1 MSVETQ
7 KFYKALSQVGT
18 DFSLMGPLFPSRK
31 RRELKVRG
39 YFEIKKISVECCGVH
54 SSLDS
59 SLSGVTA
66 LCSWARHYCTIRMLV
81 VANLIPGNPGT
92 RISSGGGAWWF
103 CGGGGEGGGR
113 KYSLKAMHATSLLHG
128 PYFPSL
134 LTPPSISSP

>member
-92 RISSGGGAWWF
+92 RISSGGGGLVVLWWW
-103 CGGGGEGGGR
+103 GGGGR
-113 KYSLKAMHATSLLHG
+113 
-128 PYFPSL
+128 
-134 LTPPSISSP
+134 